1 MPHAVIIALTL
12 RYIAVL
18 VDGEGPHCGFS
29 HGDVGSEMVVVGVI
43 LPVLAN
49 VRLDAFVSLDKSAL
63 RLPDPLHV
71 DHRRPSAAANPTIA
85 PPPSTRT
92 LQASLARR
100 ACACLKQATTRL
112 PRGCQFTIS
121 PSSLHTQ
128 LAAARRGRRKRRP
141 WAGQLTFPAPE
152 ARPRVRPPGRLP
164 LPLPPL
170 VEILISCSRHHG
182 FLHTH

>member
-1 MPHAVIIALTL
+1 MPPAVIIALTL

-43 LPVLAN
+43 LPVLAD

-141 WAGQLTFPAPE
+141 WAGPADFSGS
-152 ARPRVRPPGRLP
+152 RGRQGVFLF
-164 LPLPPL
+164 LFRHL
-170 VEILISCSRHHG
+170 SRHHG